1 MYFYVVSRQVLTI
14 DYEQKLRCLYRNHA
28 TFTQAS
34 RVLSV
39 TEIVLQSMGGT
50 RNLKLRGNVGARAR
64 IQGQWKSAS
73 GACGPNVDLIHSLQ
87 SFVVCITNT

>member
-1 MYFYVVSRQVLTI
+1 MYFDVVSRQVLTV

-39 TEIVLQSMGGT
+39 TEIVLQSMGDT

-64 IQGQWKSAS
+64 IQEGNGNQRLGPVGQMSTS
-73 GACGPNVDLIHSLQ
+73 FIRRNHS
-87 SFVVCITNT
+87 